1 MVYVDINHNYP
12 VDIDWLNDP
21 EECQPVPL
29 SKILLPVEDDVSAVR
44 IICAK
49 MSKFHN
55 FKI

>member
-29 SKILLPVEDDVSAVR
+29 SKIILPVEDDVSAVR

-49 MSKFHN
+49 M
-55 FKI
+55 